1 MKSSQIIIKEK
12 YRICLRTKQVLHD
25 DLNQTEA
32 YETLYQ
38 INGGELSSKEV
49 DEEYFVEEYDTDPPK
64 EIKMSDRLGSY
75 PTLADI
81 YNR

>member
-1 MKSSQIIIKEK
+1 M
-12 YRICLRTKQVLHD
+12 
-25 DLNQTEA
+25 
-32 YETLYQ
+32 
-38 INGGELSSKEV
+38 NGGELSSKDV

>member
-1 MKSSQIIIKEK
+1 M
-12 YRICLRTKQVLHD
+12 LHN
-25 DLNQTEA
+25 DLDQTEA

-38 INGGELSSKEV
+38 LNGGELSSKKEV
-49 DEEYFVEEYDTDPPK
+49 DEEYFVEEYDTDPK
-64 EIKMSDRLGSY
+64 EIKVSDRLGSY

>member
-1 MKSSQIIIKEK
+1 MAENIVQK
-12 YRICLRTKQVLHD
+12 
-25 DLNQTEA
+25 
-32 YETLYQ
+32 
-38 INGGELSSKEV
+38 KEV
-49 DEEYFVEEYDTDPPK
+49 DEEYFLEEYDTDPSK

>member
-1 MKSSQIIIKEK
+1 M
-12 YRICLRTKQVLHD
+12 
-25 DLNQTEA
+25 
-32 YETLYQ
+32 
-38 INGGELSSKEV
+38 NGGELSSKKEV